1 MNIIGNRKIFLSI
14 SSVFLVAA
22 IASIMYFG
30 FRLGVDFQNGSL
42 WQIGVES
49 TNTKEIKEFF
59 EVELKIENPAI
70 SIDESG
76 AVYSLVF
83 EQISDADR
91 RANFAKL
98 QEKFGA
104 NKVADLDFW
113 STSPSVSKELRQKA
127 ILAVIFVLIFI
138 SLYVAWAFRKVS
150 RPVSSWKYG
159 LITLL
164 TLTHDAIIPA
174 GLFAFLGHYYGLV
187 VDTNFIVA
195 LLVIIGFSVHDTI
208 VVFDRTREN
217 LLRHYGSENLETI
230 VNRSVNETFTRSI
243 NTSLTLVVVLITV
256 FLLGPLSLHYFIL
269 TILVGTV
276 IGTYSSI
283 FVASPLLVI
292 AEKLKRQK

>member
-1 MNIIGNRKIFLSI
+1 MMNIIGNRKIFLSI

-127 ILAVIFVLIFI
+127 ILAVVFVLVFI

-164 TLTHDAIIPA
+164 TLFHDAVIAI
-174 GLFAFLGHYYGLV
+174 GFFGVLGKFLGAELDISIVVAILV
-187 VDTNFIVA
+187 VM
-195 LLVIIGFSVHDTI
+195 GFSVHDTI
-208 VVFDRTREN
+208 VVFDRIREN
-217 LLRHYGSENLETI
+217 
-230 VNRSVNETFTRSI
+230 
-243 NTSLTLVVVLITV
+243 
-256 FLLGPLSLHYFIL
+256 
-269 TILVGTV
+269 
-276 IGTYSSI
+276 
-283 FVASPLLVI
+283 
-292 AEKLKRQK
+292 